1 MYTYDGRNKN
11 EKLQHWAMTHQPQDN
26 MVYKEAWWENIV
38 FLRDR
43 IIADMLT
50 IPSTHLVII
59 AYNDEGNRA
68 INFYNNCGHIDQISL
83 FIGEDIANIKA
94 LTSLYLPKSAIDKTS
109 IKMAELIKARIT
121 TKDDT
126 PEEKK

>member
-1 MYTYDGRNKN
+1 M
-11 EKLQHWAMTHQPQDN
+11 LQYFSFT
-26 MVYKEAWWENIV
+26 
-38 FLRDR
+38 
-43 IIADMLT
+43 
-50 IPSTHLVII
+50 
-59 AYNDEGNRA
+59 
-68 INFYNNCGHIDQISL
+68 L
-83 FIGEDIANIKA
+83 FNIANIKA